1 MAIVQIKQNRFENTI
16 LEEFKIMDLTG
27 GTVSYVSQDVYKYLN
42 NRQLQVN
49 NTIIKLSPSQRQ
61 TLFNN
66 FNLTG
71 VSFYRL
77 DNHIIDLETYVGL
90 TRNSYA
96 ELVSLIAYFSVPE
109 EDDVYTTLTA

>member
-27 GTVSYVSQDVYKYLN
+27 GTVSYVSQDIYKYLN
-42 NRQLQVN
+42 NKTIQVN
-49 NTIIKLSPSQRQ
+49 NTIVKLTPSQRQ

-71 VSFYRL
+71 VNFYRL

-90 TRNSYA
+90 TMNSYN
-96 ELVSLIAYFSVPE
+96 ELLSLIAYFSIT
-109 EDDVYTTLTA
+109 DDVYTTLST